1 MYNVHELQ
9 WYGFIDT
16 WSRSW
21 LWLRLTRQKRW
32 QAAVSG
38 ESGATQGCVTQ
49 CVVPST
55 LRRSLGLP
63 YVSIQLERC
72 HIAGDTMQVAFFRFW
87 DEFQKFLAAQSSGWS
102 LRKVIQRVASLSL
115 PRGSLSGDKHLSH
128 GGGEVCQSCRCK
140 TSSPP
145 FCQRWRWEG
154 ERRWWIQSWHHRERK
169 GDQSSKILE
178 EVGGTEDPSRVR
190 NMKTTWQSFASHIV
204 TYIPSGGK
212 VDIEIRSKN
221 IKEYQL
227 QPHHR
232 AGDQPWR
239 TLGHHWLQ
247 ETLGGLQVHQGPL
260 QGHQGPL
267 QGHQGP
273 LKGHQGPLQE
283 LKEEGSVPFLSLA
296 YIYSFISDICLFLI
310 PSLYFLFC
318 DLIW

>member
-63 YVSIQLERC
+63 DVSIQLERC

-128 GGGEVCQSCRCK
+128 LDWAE
-140 TSSPP
+140 
-145 FCQRWRWEG
+145 
-154 ERRWWIQSWHHRERK
+154 
-169 GDQSSKILE
+169 LE
-178 EVGGTEDPSRVR
+178 ELWGRGPNLIRIKIVISSILMHLVR
-190 NMKTTWQSFASHIV
+190 REGLSA
-204 TYIPSGGK
+204 
-212 VDIEIRSKN
+212 RR
-221 IKEYQL
+221 L
-227 QPHHR
+227 
-232 AGDQPWR
+232 R
-239 TLGHHWLQ
+239 TLR
-247 ETLGGLQVHQGPL
+247 
-260 QGHQGPL
+260 
-267 QGHQGP
+267 
-273 LKGHQGPLQE
+273 
-283 LKEEGSVPFLSLA
+283 F
-296 YIYSFISDICLFLI
+296 
-310 PSLYFLFC
+310 
-318 DLIW
+318 